1 MSVTKIGTS
10 HFPTFNAAC
19 EYYRE
24 YGESSRD
31 VTRKVASGEIHIG
44 PPLDLKPH
52 QRLILID
59 NHLRYA
65 IVSQS

>member
-1 MSVTKIGTS
+1 MSVTQIGTS

-19 EYYRE
+19 EYYRT

-31 VTRKVASGEIHIG
+31 VMRKAASGEIHIG
-44 PPLDLKPH
+44 PPELHNGD
-52 QRLILID
+52 RLILID

-65 IVSQS
+65 IVRKD